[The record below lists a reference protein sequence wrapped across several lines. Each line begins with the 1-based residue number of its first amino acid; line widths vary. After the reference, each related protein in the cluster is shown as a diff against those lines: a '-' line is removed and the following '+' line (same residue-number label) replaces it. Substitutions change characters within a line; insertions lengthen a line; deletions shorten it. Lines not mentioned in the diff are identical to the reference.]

1 MYVHACEKGS
11 VIYMYCLEGT
21 SALLGNLVILTA
33 MKQVIINDAQNNI
46 GNPFL
51 IEIDQMKD
59 NKKNKILKKCS

>member
-1 MYVHACEKGS
+1 MHEKGS
-11 VIYMYCLEGT
+11 VIYCVKST
-21 SALLGNLVILTA
+21 SALLGEALGNLVILTA

-59 NKKNKILKKCS
+59 NKKTKFKKMLII

>member
-1 MYVHACEKGS
+1 MYVHVCEKGS
-11 VIYMYCLEGT
+11 VIYCLEGT

-59 NKKNKILKKCS
+59 N

>member
-11 VIYMYCLEGT
+11 VIYCLEGT

-59 NKKNKILKKCS
+59 IKKNKI